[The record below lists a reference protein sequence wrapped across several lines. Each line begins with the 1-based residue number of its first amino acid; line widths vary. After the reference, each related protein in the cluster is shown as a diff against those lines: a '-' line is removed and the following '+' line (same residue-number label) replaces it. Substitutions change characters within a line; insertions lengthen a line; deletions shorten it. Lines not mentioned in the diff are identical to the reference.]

1 MSVLSGFATRLETG
15 TREGAH
21 RTGMTGAV
29 RHAARRLVLLLACL
43 VPGFAPDFAPGLAVA
58 AEPPR
63 HVLKDVAFQALPG
76 NRVQIR
82 LHFAGEAPPEP
93 PLSFTIDNP
102 ARIALDFPRT
112 RSAVP
117 KRLSLGVG
125 VARSI
130 NAIEARGRTRVVL
143 NLTQMVPYET
153 RVEGSDVLIVLAN
166 SAPEA
171 AAAPKP
177 VFPPASSGRAKEAQ
191 ASIAARQK
199 PEIPAV
205 RDIDFQRGPQG
216 EGRVVV
222 RLSDPSIAVNVE
234 QSANRI
240 IVDFIGASLPDDLE
254 RRMDVTDFATP
265 VTLIDSFRKDGR
277 VRLVVEN
284 TGRFEHLAYQSDTRF
299 TLEVK
304 PVTPEEEALAR
315 LKKPE
320 YTGARLSLNFQ
331 DIEVRAVLQLIAD
344 FTGMNLVTSDSVQ
357 GNVTLRL
364 KNVPWDQALD
374 IILKTKGLAM
384 RKTGNVILVA
394 PSEEI
399 AAREKQELESQQKVK
414 ELAPLFTDLIQ
425 VNYAKANDIAELL
438 KAEEN
443 SLLSERGSV
452 TVDERTNALLV
463 RDTADKLDEIR
474 RLVSKLDIPV
484 RQVLIESRIV
494 VASNNFSRDL
504 GVRFGFAGVEELNN
518 DTTGFTAGSLSGTDG
533 MVSSAPPPIT
543 LPGLDNR
550 LNVNL
555 PVQTPAGQ
563 IAFAVLGSD
572 FLVDL
577 ELSAMQAE
585 GEGEV
590 ISSPRVITAN
600 QYEAVIEQGTEI
612 PYQQAAS
619 SGATSVTFKKA
630 VLSLRVTPQI
640 TPDDR
645 IIMDLQ
651 VNKDNK
657 GEVFQG
663 VPSIDTRE
671 VRTQVLVGNGETVVL
686 GGIYEETRNNT
697 VNKVPF
703 LGSMPLIGG
712 LFRQTTRQDDKRE
725 LLIFVTPKILKE
737 GLELR

>member
-1 MSVLSGFATRLETG
+1 MSAKSGFAMRPKAGTNDSKGMVRLA
-15 TREGAH
+15 RDA
-21 RTGMTGAV
+21 MTG
-29 RHAARRLVLLLACL
+29 LGLMLWLACL
-43 VPGFAPDFAPGLAVA
+43 MLSGLTLA

-63 HVLKDVAFQALPG
+63 HVLKDVDFQALPG

-82 LHFAGEAPPEP
+82 LHFAGDEPPEQ

-102 ARIALDFPRT
+102 ARIVLDFPHT
-112 RSAVP
+112 RSVVP
-117 KRLSLGVG
+117 KRLGIGVG

-143 NLTQMVPYET
+143 NLNEMVPYET
-153 RVEGSDVLIVLAN
+153 RVEGNDVFIVLAN

-171 AAAPKP
+171 VAAAGETP
-177 VFPPASSGRAKEAQ
+177 VFRGRAE
-191 ASIAARQK
+191 AARK
-199 PEIPAV
+199 GAVGAKDAGRERAGPAV
-205 RDIDFQRGPQG
+205 RDIDFQRGPNG
-216 EGRVVV
+216 EGRVMVA
-222 RLSDPSIAVNVE
+222 LTHSSIAVDVE
-234 QSANRI
+234 QKANRI
-240 IVDFIGASLPDDLE
+240 IVDFIGADLPAALE

-265 VTLIDSFRKDGR
+265 VTLIDSFLKDGR

-284 TGRFEHLAYQSDTRF
+284 SGRFEHLAYQSDTQF

-394 PSEEI
+394 PTEEI

-425 VNYAKANDIAELL
+425 VNYAKADDIAELL

-452 TVDERTNALLV
+452 TVDERTNSLLV

-494 VASNNFSRDL
+494 VASSNFSRNL
-504 GVRFGFAGVEELNN
+504 GVRFGFSGVEEFNN

-619 SGATSVTFKKA
+619 SGATAVTFKKA

-686 GGIYEETRNNT
+686 GGIYEEVRNNA
-697 VNKVPF
+697 VSKVPL
-703 LGSMPLIGG
+703 LGDIPLLGA
-712 LFRQTTRQDDKRE
+712 LFRQSTRQDDKKE